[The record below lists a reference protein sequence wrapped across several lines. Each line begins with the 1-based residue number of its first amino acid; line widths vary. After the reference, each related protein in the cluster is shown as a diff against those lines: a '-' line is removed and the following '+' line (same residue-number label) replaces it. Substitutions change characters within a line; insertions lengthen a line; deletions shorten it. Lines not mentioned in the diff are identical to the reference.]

1 MEIRTG
7 VDIIEVNRIKEAI
20 QDLDE
25 KFLKRVYTNYEIE
38 YCNSKNNMKYQ
49 HFAARFAAKEAVF
62 KAISNKLKS
71 KYDISWT
78 DIEIKNDENG
88 KPMFFIDKLNK
99 CDIISK
105 DISMSHIKDYAIA
118 SVSILLEN

>member
-1 MEIRTG
+1 MQIKTG
-7 VDIIEVNRIKEAI
+7 IDIMEVNRIKEAI